1 MKNVVWLDS
10 GHVVVV
16 VPGEEGYSKN
26 WGGKIPNV
34 MDTGE
39 NKRFESQTI
48 NYSFGKYKI
57 SGVEFYKYK

>member
-1 MKNVVWLDS
+1 MVWLDS

-39 NKRFESQTI
+39 NKR
-48 NYSFGKYKI
+48 
-57 SGVEFYKYK
+57 VEFYNFININE